1 MLDGLLEGVL
11 DGLGLADTLDDGDAL
26 GVPLGLA
33 DGLALGVLDGLLE
46 GVLDG
51 DTLGVPLGLAEGLAL
66 GVLDGLLDTLLDG
79 LLDTLDE
86 LAAGACV
93 MMTASI
99 VSPSAVAAVTAV
111 PIEEPKTLA
120 DTLPSSA
127 E

>member
-1 MLDGLLEGVL
+1 MSPPFRVRSCSERNLDPGGRLGNAIRRPNLARDLYRYAEGDELGELLGLLDGLL
-11 DGLGLADTLDDGDAL
+11 D
-26 GVPLGLA
+26 
-33 DGLALGVLDGLLE
+33 GVLDGLL
-46 GVLDG
+46 D
-51 DTLGVPLGLAEGLAL
+51 

>member
-1 MLDGLLEGVL
+1 MLDGLLDGVL
-11 DGLGLADTLDDGDAL
+11 DGLT
-26 GVPLGLA
+26 
-33 DGLALGVLDGLLE
+33 DGLLE
-46 GVLDG
+46 
-51 DTLGVPLGLAEGLAL
+51 